1 VVPVTAV
8 PALALVAGTAALLI
22 AGNVLTAL
30 PGRVA
35 ARTAPAV
42 TLRAG

>member
-1 VVPVTAV
+1 VPTTAV
-8 PALALVAGTAALLI
+8 PALALAAGTAGLLVL
-22 AGNVLTAL
+22 GNLLTAL

>member
-1 VVPVTAV
+1 VPVTAG
-8 PALALVAGTAALLI
+8 PARALAAGPVGLLVL
-22 AGNVLTAL
+22 GNLLTAL